1 MTSGNHYWEPE
12 VEFILSVIAS
22 FTMLY
27 TDVGIEATAYAHS
40 TDTTRHDTT

>member
-27 TDVGIEATAYAHS
+27 TMWA
-40 TDTTRHDTT
+40 